1 MVLMILQT
9 LVSQRSRR
17 WPSLVLST
25 LLLGLAGCTHAN
37 KMLMQPVPDP
47 PFIGP
52 MTSTSLKLAELPPPP
67 RALTVA
73 VYDFPDLTGALKPSP
88 NVNVIDYSKA
98 VTQGASSVLVDTLKL
113 VGNGTWFWIAERSR
127 LEHLLRE
134 RRLVQDTYAAVKRT
148 PEKIVSPLLF
158 AEYLLEGGIISF
170 DSTVV
175 SGGIGAKYLGVGS
188 NVNYLKNFIT
198 VTLRL
203 VNVRTGNV
211 VTSITASKSVYS
223 ITGDFS
229 LTKFISVSDDLL
241 DIHAGVTSTEPTQI
255 AVREAIESA
264 VYHLIMHASAT
275 GLWDT
280 PPPEMLPPQVLA
292 TALRSSLAAES
303 QKSKQKAGGTE
314 QTKNPGSGQP

>member
-1 MVLMILQT
+1 MIAMG
-9 LVSQRSRR
+9 SFRNR
-17 WPSLVLST
+17 PCCHLVLGAI
-25 LLLGLAGCTHAN
+25 LLGVAGCMHPAQI
-37 KMLMQPVPDP
+37 MMRPVPDA

-52 MTSTSLKLAELPPPP
+52 MTSTSGKLTELPPPP
-67 RALTVA
+67 RAITVA
-73 VYDFPDLTGALKPSP
+73 VYDFPDLTGALKLSP
-88 NVNVIDYSKA
+88 NATVIDYSKA

-113 VGNGTWFWIAERSR
+113 VGNGTWFWVAERSR

-148 PEKIVSPLLF
+148 PERIVSPLLF

-175 SGGIGAKYLGVGS
+175 SGGIGAKYLGVGG

-198 VTLRL
+198 VTLRI

-211 VTSITASKSVYS
+211 VTSITTSKSIYS

-229 LTKFISVSDDLL
+229 LTKFISVSEDLL
-241 DIHAGVTSTEPTQI
+241 DIQAGVTSTEPTQI

-264 VYHLIMHASAT
+264 VYHLVMQASEI

-280 PPPEMLPPQVLA
+280 PAPEMLPPRVLA
-292 TALRSSLAAES
+292 ATLRSSIASGSPKPAKEKPTKLAPTD
-303 QKSKQKAGGTE
+303 KQDLR
-314 QTKNPGSGQP
+314 QP